1 LDILRHDGNTL
12 GVNGTQ
18 VGILEKTDQVSLSSF
33 LKGQDSSRLETKIRL
48 EILSDFTDKTLE
60 WCLTDQEISRL
71 LVLADFTKS
80 DGSGTITVRLLDSTS
95 SWGRFTGSLVKV
107 VKCEVNII
115 CGKRKEVSFIRVACA
130 PRDKIVIFQELFKIA
145 Q

>member
-1 LDILRHDGNTL
+1 MDILRHDGNTL

-33 LKGQDSSRLETKIRL
+33 LKGQDSSRLETKIGL
-48 EILSDFTDKTLE
+48 EILSDFADKTLE

-80 DGSGTITVRLLDSTS
+80 DGTGTITVRLLDSAS
-95 SWGRFTGSLVKV
+95 SWGRFTGSLK
-107 VKCEVNII
+107 K
-115 CGKRKEVSFIRVACA
+115 
-130 PRDKIVIFQELFKIA
+130 
-145 Q
+145 